1 MSELEQLT
9 ELCRRL
15 GAEPAQADAMARQL
29 MKRADQLAAE
39 RGQTR
44 EEVMAYLL
52 KLVVQGRQGEVPK
65 EYQPPAPG
73 GADSK

>member
-1 MSELEQLT
+1 MGELEQLT

-15 GAEPAQADAMARQL
+15 GAQSEQADVMARQL
-29 MKRADQLAAE
+29 MKRADQLAVE

-65 EYQPPAPG
+65 EFQPPVPD
-73 GADSK
+73 GANSK

>member
-1 MSELEQLT
+1 MSELDQLT

-15 GAEPAQADAMARQL
+15 GAEPTQADAMARQL
-29 MKRADQLAAE
+29 MKRADQLVAE

-44 EEVMAYLL
+44 TEVMAYLL

-65 EYQPPAPG
+65 EFQPPA
-73 GADSK
+73 AESK